1 MNTLP
6 FCHMVTKST
15 VYHGQEPGRGE
26 NASRREMNFKITVLN
41 INLLPVI

>member
-6 FCHMVTKST
+6 SCHTVTKST
-15 VYHGQEPGRGE
+15 AYHGQERGGGE